1 MASQDD
7 AEETQTPTRPTLKTV
22 LMDSP
27 VQEKRKC
34 ERDGEVPDAK
44 RPKPEPLRISELRED
59 VQMFIRADAKER
71 NLPGPMYQQKL
82 SESFGRLAPKDAA
95 GSTME
100 NPTDMTPSHTP
111 PMPIA
116 PEDKSQD
123 EDPLRAITAE
133 SKVVT
138 DADAGEEM
146 TDAGKENGGQAAAAA
161 TQQRDDKDQT
171 QYKLPAN
178 RDNAC
183 KDTASEVSCTHCPG
197 AGSVP
202 SGDESCDTE
211 ATGEDET
218 LAHASI
224 QPPDGVPEAESQLSD
239 KTTYAVLLEM
249 HNKFEMMGRNVGERG
264 GSSISR
270 IRSAIA
276 ELPARLQDIGDMPNI
291 KKDLA
296 ERHRLGKHQMREM
309 IRRIEFFFVLAEN
322 QYKDKLA
329 KNI

>member
-1 MASQDD
+1 MASQEE
-7 AEETQTPTRPTLKTV
+7 AEEPMATKQPTLKTMC
-22 LMDSP
+22 MDPP
-27 VQEKRKC
+27 VQDNRRRQ
-34 ERDGEVPDAK
+34 RDGEPSGAK
-44 RPKPEPLRISELRED
+44 RPKPEPLRIAQLRED
-59 VQMFIRADAKER
+59 VQLFLRAEAKEKKV
-71 NLPGPMYQQKL
+71 PGPMYQQKL

-111 PMPIA
+111 PMPSA

-309 IRRIEFFFVLAEN
+309 IRRIEFFFILAEN

>member
-111 PMPIA
+111 PMPSA

-211 ATGEDET
+211 ATGESEAFPHPFK
-218 LAHASI
+218 L
-224 QPPDGVPEAESQLSD
+224 PD
-239 KTTYAVLLEM
+239 AVSTSG
-249 HNKFEMMGRNVGERG
+249 N
-264 GSSISR
+264 
-270 IRSAIA
+270 
-276 ELPARLQDIGDMPNI
+276 
-291 KKDLA
+291 
-296 ERHRLGKHQMREM
+296 
-309 IRRIEFFFVLAEN
+309 
-322 QYKDKLA
+322 
-329 KNI
+329 